1 MPCQADSSQLKKQS
15 NTGNA
20 RKINFAIQH
29 TPCFRTMQF
38 EAPAWT
44 VVTLCAKENCLSQGM

>member
-1 MPCQADSSQLKKQS
+1 MPHQADSYELKKQS

-20 RKINFAIQH
+20 RKINFAIQNA
-29 TPCFRTMQF
+29 PCFPTIQS

-44 VVTLCAKENCLSQGM
+44 VVIVCSKENCLSQGM